1 MAASWSD
8 NVSKTCK
15 ASLSL
20 TPTVGSATSVASGI
34 TLSEA
39 GTLTLTVTDEAGNA
53 SSAEITLTRVDSGA
67 PAITLEITEYNVIAG
82 VKVSIQG
89 SQFLFDDKTAAS
101 WKDDFTAECT
111 VSLLFKNTA
120 GTEAEVKDG
129 DTLSEAGTLTLTVTD
144 EAGNASSAEITLTRV
159 DSGAPAITLE
169 ITEYNVIAG
178 VKVSI
183 QGSQFLF
190 DDKTAASWKDD
201 FTAECTVSLLFKNTA
216 GTEAEVKDGATLSEA
231 GILTLT
237 VTDEA
242 GNAASAEI
250 TLTAVA
256 IYGLEALQQL
266 SLQVDQET
274 DLLAGLTVAE
284 GLTLDKV
291 EIEADGNRSPVADPV
306 RYTPEYPGTVTI
318 LLTLSKS
325 GGTLTLSC
333 GPLAV
338 KPLDYSPIALE
349 TADVINSQYDWYN
362 KLLPEKKT
370 FVYPH
375 ILTSYLT

>member
-20 TPTVGSATSVASGI
+20 TPTGGSATSVASGT

-39 GTLTLTVTDEAGNA
+39 GILTLTVTDEAGNA
-53 SSAEITLTRVDSGA
+53 ASAGITLTRVDSGA
-67 PAITLEITEYNVIAG
+67 PVITLEITEYNVIAG

-89 SQFLFDDKTAAS
+89 SQLLFDDKTAAS
-101 WKDDFTAECT
+101 WKDDFTAECS
-111 VSLLFKNTA
+111 VSLLFKDST
-120 GTEAEVKDG
+120 GSEAEVKDG
-129 DTLSEAGTLTLTVTD
+129 TTLSEAGILTLTVTD
-144 EAGNASSAEITLTRV
+144 EAGNAASAGITLTRV
-159 DSGAPAITLE
+159 DSGAPDITLE

-178 VKVSI
+178 VKASV
-183 QGSQFLF
+183 QGSQLLF
-190 DDKTAASWKDD
+190 DEKVAASWKDD
-201 FTAECTVSLLFKNTA
+201 FSAECSVALLFKNTA

-242 GNAASAEI
+242 GNAASKDI
-250 TLTAVA
+250 NLTAVA

-284 GLTLDKV
+284 GLTLTKV
-291 EIEADGNRSPVADPV
+291 EIEQDGIRTEIPAPY
-306 RYTPEYPGTVTI
+306 RYTPEFPGKCSIIFTMKDKNGKESEIKV
-318 LLTLSKS
+318 
-325 GGTLTLSC
+325 
-333 GPLAV
+333 
-338 KPLDYSPIALE
+338 DNLE
-349 TADVINSQYDWYN
+349 I
-362 KLLPEKKT
+362 K
-370 FVYPH
+370 
-375 ILTSYLT
+375 